1 MKRSQMTR
9 TARILHQLETTFNGQ
24 PWYGTSVRR
33 MMHALDESRV
43 HQRPIAAALTPA
55 ELLAHLTVWIE
66 NVTRR
71 LDRESFEI
79 THDIDFPSVEGVS
92 WSDQLQRLDRAHK
105 ALIAKVS
112 SLTDEDL
119 DRKVADRNH
128 NYEFMLDGLVQHTTY
143 HQAQIAI
150 LMK

>member
-1 MKRSQMTR
+1 MTR
-9 TARILHQLETTFNGQ
+9 TARILQQLVITFDGE

-43 HQRPIAAALTPA
+43 HERPIAESLTPA

-71 LDRESFEI
+71 LHGESFEI
-79 THDIDFPSVEGVS
+79 THDIDFPSVDAVS
-92 WSDQLQRLDRAHK
+92 WPEQLARLDRAHK
-105 ALIAKVS
+105 ALMEKVAT
-112 SLTDEDL
+112 LTDEDL
-119 DRKVADRNH
+119 DRKVPTRNH
-128 NYEFMLDGLVQHTTY
+128 NAEFMLDGLIQHTAY

>member
-1 MKRSQMTR
+1 MQR
-9 TARILHQLETTFNGQ
+9 TARIVHQLETAFNGEA
-24 PWYGTSVRR
+24 WYGTSVRK
-33 MMHALDESRV
+33 MMRALDESRV
-43 HQRPIAAALTPA
+43 HERPIADALTPA

-71 LDRESFEI
+71 LEGKSFEI
-79 THDIDFPSVEGVS
+79 THDIDFPSVVSVS
-92 WSDQLQRLDRAHK
+92 WTDQLERLDRAHL

-112 SLTDEDL
+112 TLTDQDL
-119 DRKVADRNH
+119 DRKVADRDH
-128 NYEFMLDGLVQHTTY
+128 NYEFMLDGLIQHTAY